1 MSTYAK
7 VGGEEGRGRRG
18 EGGEGGGGE
27 GGWVRRGQER
37 VGSRIYNRKAKAE
50 IKNFK
55 AIICCIFTV
64 YHSAKNLYPA
74 EFYYF
79 HLTSTEAKRKFYM
92 RKNINLYS
100 ASVI

>member
-1 MSTYAK
+1 MDIIYFSTDLSN
-7 VGGEEGRGRRG
+7 VEISLVSCWL
-18 EGGEGGGGE
+18 GGE

-92 RKNINLYS
+92 QENINLYS

>member
-1 MSTYAK
+1 MQK
-7 VGGEEGRGRRG
+7 GG
-18 EGGEGGGGE
+18 EGGGGGGRGGGGGE

-92 RKNINLYS
+92 RENINLYS

>member
-1 MSTYAK
+1 M
-7 VGGEEGRGRRG
+7 
-18 EGGEGGGGE
+18 
-27 GGWVRRGQER
+27 GQER
-37 VGSRIYNRKAKAE
+37 PGKDGKQNLQQESQLKAE

-55 AIICCIFTV
+55 AIICCIFTA

-92 RKNINLYS
+92 GENINLYS
-100 ASVI
+100 ARVI